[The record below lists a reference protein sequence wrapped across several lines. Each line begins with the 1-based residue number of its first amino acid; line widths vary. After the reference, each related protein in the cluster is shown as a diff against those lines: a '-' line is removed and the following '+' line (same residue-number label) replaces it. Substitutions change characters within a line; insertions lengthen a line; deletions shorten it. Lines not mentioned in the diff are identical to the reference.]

1 MFNVTRKRSDPSV
14 QQSNCITKDKPKFV
28 RCVSIARLFGNAYST
43 HQHMS
48 RQKTDTTTKCKS
60 GLLFKNRTGHVAA
73 THKLKIERFKNR
85 SESQIDQSNGVD
97 CTDFCKTDN
106 TNVAVAAAAAAAN
119 DTATATV
126 AAVDAKKLPIE
137 DFCDE
142 KDLSAR
148 AFRTISKGLG
158 LIWRRSYSVE
168 ISTPDPEYKVFYLG
182 NVLTGWAKGTY
193 ENMLPHCSCVY
204 YINHY
209 RTRSA
214 IISIV
219 IIVAGYCL
227 LRNQQN

>member
-43 HQHMS
+43 NQHMS
-48 RQKTDTTTKCKS
+48 RQKTDTNTKCKS
-60 GLLFKNRTGHVAA
+60 GSLFKNRTGHVAA
-73 THKLKIERFKNR
+73 TNKLKIERFKNR

-106 TNVAVAAAAAAAN
+106 TNVAVAAANAAAAAN
-119 DTATATV
+119 AVSASDTATATAV
-126 AAVDAKKLPIE
+126 AVVEKKLPIE

-193 ENMLPHCSCVY
+193 KNMLSYCSCGFFLISIVY

-209 RTRSA
+209 RVRSA
-214 IISIV
+214 IMV
-219 IIVAGYCL
+219 
-227 LRNQQN
+227 

>member
-1 MFNVTRKRSDPSV
+1 MFNVTRKRSDPLV

-48 RQKTDTTTKCKS
+48 RQKTDTNAKCKS
-60 GLLFKNRTGHVAA
+60 GSLFKSRSGHVAA
-73 THKLKIERFKNR
+73 TNKLKIERFKNR

-106 TNVAVAAAAAAAN
+106 KNVAVVAAAAAAAAAN
-119 DTATATV
+119 AAPADDTATATI
-126 AAVDAKKLPIE
+126 AAVDEKKLPIE

-182 NVLTGWAKGTY
+182 NVLTGWAKGTLVTCFLIVR
-193 ENMLPHCSCVY
+193 MFFFKSHCLPHQS
-204 YINHY
+204 
-209 RTRSA
+209 
-214 IISIV
+214 
-219 IIVAGYCL
+219 L
-227 LRNQQN
+227 LRTVRD